1 MTITNMAANRFAH
14 ADALIDHRN
23 ILVSF
28 DFLNIFTGRE
38 RDDVFHWVELLTP
51 VFGAIN

>member
-1 MTITNMAANRFAH
+1 MVANRFPH
-14 ADALIDHRN
+14 GGALIRHRN

-28 DFLNIFTGRE
+28 CFLNTFTGRE